1 MLLYLIYDNSS
12 DEDLCIKC
20 AGTLEDAHE
29 ALNSLGLRS
38 AAIARLRSA
47 AIARLCQRTDNAKA
61 IEAAGGKCPAQA
73 DTAKPTSAA
82 EVAAT
87 SPFIN

>member
-29 ALNSLGLRS
+29 ALNSLG
-38 AAIARLRSA
+38 LRSA